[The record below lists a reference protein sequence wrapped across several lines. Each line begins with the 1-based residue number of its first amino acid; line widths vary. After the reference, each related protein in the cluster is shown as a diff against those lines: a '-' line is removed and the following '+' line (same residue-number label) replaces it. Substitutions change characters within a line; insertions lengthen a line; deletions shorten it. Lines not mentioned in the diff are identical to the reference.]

1 MPATGLQSRQSHIIA
16 TGNDPLTPTHINH
29 KGVCV
34 MSKDQLTRREFIE
47 KTSLTVAS
55 ASLLPEVLVEGA
67 EAAAKPKLPQRVL
80 GRTGAKV
87 SILAFGCGSRFLMYK
102 EEEEALKILN
112 RVLDLGITYLDTA
125 VDYGNGLSEMRVGKL
140 MATRRKEVW
149 LATKVP
155 QRARTYDAAMR
166 EVEQSLKRLQTD
178 HVDLLHLHGLGDAAD
193 LAKIEAKDGAIHAL
207 YKLREQ
213 KVARFIGMT
222 SHTDGAV
229 MAQAI
234 THNDLDCVQ
243 MAMNPARALQ
253 FEELALPAAKKKN
266 LGVILM
272 KVTAQEK
279 LLGAGTGTAAVKDL
293 IRYALSLPVTAAVM
307 GMPKPEFIEQN
318 VAAAQAFKPM
328 SEAEMNQLR
337 AQVAPQRV
345 SLERYFA
352 HHRDP
357 VWA

>member
-1 MPATGLQSRQSHIIA
+1 
-16 TGNDPLTPTHINH
+16 
-29 KGVCV
+29 

-47 KTSLTVAS
+47 KTTLTVAS
-55 ASLLPEVLVEGA
+55 ASVLPALLTEEA
-67 EAAAKPKLPQRVL
+67 EAKTKLPQRIL
-80 GRTGAKV
+80 GRTGVKV
-87 SILAFGCGSRFLMYK
+87 PIIAFGCGSRFLMYE

-112 RVLDLGITYLDTA
+112 RVIDLGITYLDTA
-125 VDYGNGLSEMRVGKL
+125 MDYGKGLSETRVGKV
-140 MATRRKEVW
+140 MASRRKEVW
-149 LATKVP
+149 LATKVAP
-155 QRARTYDAAMR
+155 GARTYDTAMR

-178 HVDLLHLHGLGDAAD
+178 RVDLLHLHSLSTAED

-229 MAQAI
+229 MAKAI
-234 THNDLDCVQ
+234 EHNDLDCVQ

-279 LLGAGTGTAAVKDL
+279 LLGEGAGKAAINDL
-293 IRYALSLPVTAAVM
+293 IRYALSLPVSTAVM
-307 GMPKPEFIEQN
+307 GMPKAEFIDQN
-318 VAAAQAFKPM
+318 VAAAAAFKPM
-328 SEAEMNQLR
+328 KTGEMDKLR
-337 AQVAPQRV
+337 AQVAPQRA
-345 SLERYFA
+345 SLERFFH
-352 HHRDP
+352 HHRDQS
-357 VWA
+357 WA

>member
-1 MPATGLQSRQSHIIA
+1 M
-16 TGNDPLTPTHINH
+16 NN
-29 KGVCV
+29 
-34 MSKDQLTRREFIE
+34 DQLTRREFIE
-47 KTSLTVAS
+47 KTTLTVAS
-55 ASLLPEVLVEGA
+55 ASVLPTLLA
-67 EAAAKPKLPQRVL
+67 EAAEAKTTLPQRVL
-80 GRTGAKV
+80 GRTGVKV
-87 SILAFGCGSRFLMYK
+87 PIIAFGCGSRFLMYK
-102 EEEEALKILN
+102 EEDEALKILN
-112 RVLDLGITYLDTA
+112 RVIDLGITYLDTA
-125 VDYGNGLSEMRVGKL
+125 MDYGKGLSEMRVGKV
-140 MATRRKEVW
+140 MATRRKDVW

-155 QRARTYDAAMR
+155 PSARTYDAAMR
-166 EVEQSLKRLQTD
+166 EVEQSLKRLQTA
-178 HVDLLHLHGLGDAAD
+178 HVDLLHLHSLTTAED

-234 THNDLDCVQ
+234 EHNDLDCVQ

-279 LLGAGTGTAAVKDL
+279 LLGAGAGKAAVKDL
-293 IRYALSLPVTAAVM
+293 IRYALSLPVSTAVM
-307 GMPKPEFIEQN
+307 GMPKPEFIEEN
-318 VAAAQAFKPM
+318 VAAVQAFKPL
-328 SEAEMNQLR
+328 SAAEMDKLR
-337 AQVAPQRV
+337 KQVEPQRT
-345 SLERYFA
+345 SLERFFT
-352 HHRDP
+352 HHRDQ